1 MNLGAPHDS
10 RTAKH
15 WGLQTSDPQNL
26 LDATNQFVI
35 TACHGGGRSEWSWD
49 RVSPT
54 PHTHIG
60 MYEGRNPHGR
70 PSDKPNLTKTLSS
83 AASGYSTPSPY
94 NATPRRLHPTNGGRN
109 GLWRRLNPVY
119 TSLHDE

>member
-70 PSDKPNLTKTLSS
+70 PSDKPNLTNRFPQPLLVIALRALVTPLHD
-83 AASGYSTPSPY
+83 GY
-94 NATPRRLHPTNGGRN
+94 TPRMGAAM
-109 GLWRRLNPVY
+109 VY
-119 TSLHDE
+119 GVA